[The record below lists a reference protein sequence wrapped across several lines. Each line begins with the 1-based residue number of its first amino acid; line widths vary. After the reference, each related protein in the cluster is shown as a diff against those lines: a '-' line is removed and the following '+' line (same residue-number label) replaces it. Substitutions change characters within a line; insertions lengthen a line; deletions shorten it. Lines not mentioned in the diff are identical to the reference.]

1 MAIIQD
7 FFSEL
12 NRDEVTYM
20 HFKSNTD
27 LKRNFDGISD
37 FDVLVSDED
46 YEHLESILTQFGAR
60 RFETIKEKRYPYV
73 CSWLLYDSV
82 SGKLYHIHLHRR
94 LMSGKEYV
102 KDYIIPWHDF
112 LLNTRI
118 FDSIWNIYI
127 TEPNVELILLATR
140 TVIKSKSHDLRNA
153 KNGKYQLPDK
163 LNKIRQVL
171 QKKMNI
177 DKLKYYCELLFPNQ
191 DSTSIIDF
199 GLDKEIDSELFL
211 KLSNLIRNSLK
222 KDRRMSPLS
231 AEIKFRIH
239 SFSYKVKRHLARKYD
254 ANIITKKVLENH
266 RGLIVAL
273 VGVDGAGKSTSAK
286 NLAKWLGYQI
296 DSKNYFMGE
305 GSGKTGRLVAMLI
318 RIIRIGDTS
327 ATNAS
332 KNVPEETRGVEVHRR
347 TNLGRKIRT
356 KLKSFFKK
364 PQIRTI
370 LRALIIV
377 LVQQRNQRLLKKMVR
392 YRNKGGISITDRYPQ
407 MESPGMNDG
416 LKVESYLKKYPSSF
430 VLKLFQQL
438 EKKYV
443 RKSVQIKPDVVFRL
457 NISIQTSM
465 ERKPEQKNIEVYK
478 QKLDKLQDITFNNSY
493 IIDINAE
500 QPYDEELLLLKRNIW
515 TLLIKHKDAKQSV
528 LL

>member
-1 MAIIQD
+1 M
-7 FFSEL
+7 EE
-12 NRDEVTYM
+12 R
-20 HFKSNTD
+20 K
-27 LKRNFDGISD
+27 K
-37 FDVLVSDED
+37 
-46 YEHLESILTQFGAR
+46 
-60 RFETIKEKRYPYV
+60 
-73 CSWLLYDSV
+73 
-82 SGKLYHIHLHRR
+82 
-94 LMSGKEYV
+94 
-102 KDYIIPWHDF
+102 
-112 LLNTRI
+112 
-118 FDSIWNIYI
+118 
-127 TEPNVELILLATR
+127 
-140 TVIKSKSHDLRNA
+140 
-153 KNGKYQLPDK
+153 GKYQLHKDLNEERQKLQLKMVPDK
-163 LNKIRQVL
+163 LKQ
-171 QKKMNI
+171 
-177 DKLKYYCELLFPNQ
+177 YCELLFTNQ
-191 DSTSIIDF
+191 DQTPVIDF
-199 GLDKEIDSELFL
+199 CRSMEVDSEMFL
-211 KLSNLIRNSLK
+211 KLSSLIRNNLEK
-222 KDRRMSPLS
+222 VRRMSPVL
-231 AEIKFRIH
+231 AEIKSRIH

-305 GSGKTGRLVAMLI
+305 GSGKTGRLVAMLK

-356 KLKSFFKK
+356 KLKSFFLK

-377 LVQQRNQRLLKKMVR
+377 LVQQRNQKLLKQMVL
-392 YRNKGGISITDRYPQ
+392 YKNKGGICITDRYPQ

-416 LKVESYLKKYPSSF
+416 LKVETYLEKYPSSI

-438 EKKYV
+438 EKKYL

-478 QKLDKLQDITFNNSY
+478 QKIDKLQDITFNNSY